1 MSVQHNYTGIKVD
14 HGHHAILIKVGY
26 SPYVNKAF
34 VYISVFKI
42 FNFIRAFE
50 FILVYIYISKQA
62 MHSGVASPPIQSHYV
77 QILPCL

>member
-1 MSVQHNYTGIKVD
+1 MVTKTR
-14 HGHHAILIKVGY
+14 HAILIKVGY

-34 VYISVFKI
+34 AYISVFKI
-42 FNFIRAFE
+42 LNFIRAFE

-62 MHSGVASPPIQSHYV
+62 MHSGVASPPIHDQSHYV